1 MELIDFSSTKADP
14 IERFES
20 VSASRVVIGGTSN
33 GSRIYCLYFG
43 PDGIIGA
50 HPTGFCQFFLV
61 VEGSGWVSGADGNRI
76 ALKAGQGM
84 RLEKGEMHSKGSDT
98 GMTAIMIQ
106 MVETGDEK

>member
-1 MELIDFSSTKADP
+1 MELIDFSRTKADP

-20 VSASRVVIGGTSN
+20 ASASRVVIGGTRN
-33 GSRIYCLYFG
+33 GSRVYCLYFG

-76 ALKAGQGM
+76 ALTAGEGV

-106 MVETGDEK
+106 MAETGDEK

>member
-1 MELIDFSSTKADP
+1 MELIDFSRTRADP
-14 IERFES
+14 IELFES
-20 VSASRVVIGGTSN
+20 AAASRVVIGRTGN
-33 GSRIYCLYFG
+33 GSLVYCLYVG

-76 ALKAGQGM
+76 ALNAGQGV

-106 MVETGDEK
+106 MAEIGDEK

>member
-1 MELIDFSSTKADP
+1 MELIDFSKVRADA

-20 VSASRVVIGGTSN
+20 VSASRVVIGGTRN

-50 HPTGFCQFFLV
+50 HPTGICQFFLV
-61 VEGSGWVSGADGNRI
+61 VEGSGWVSGEDGNRI
-76 ALKAGQGM
+76 PLKAGEGV
-84 RLEKGEMHSKGSDT
+84 RLEKGEMHSKGSET

-106 MVETGDEK
+106 MAETGDEK